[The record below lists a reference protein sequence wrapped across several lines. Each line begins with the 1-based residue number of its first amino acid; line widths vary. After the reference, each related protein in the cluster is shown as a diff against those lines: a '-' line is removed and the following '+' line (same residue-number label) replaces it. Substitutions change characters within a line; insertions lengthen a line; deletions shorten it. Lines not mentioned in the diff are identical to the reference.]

1 MIDALGTAW
10 VSLAIHLWKATWSVL
25 PLLILARVARQSSV
39 RVLEGLLLLA
49 LGFTLIP
56 LGTIAGLIPESWRF
70 AMPITPP
77 ATRSEAAASLLGLV
91 TLEAVRAPMT
101 HSLTTAGW
109 ASLVL
114 SLVWGSVVAFQF
126 ARLGHQ
132 LAAAGRIARSARI
145 NRHPAVRAAAE
156 RLHLPSEAVLESSLV
171 HSPVTVGF
179 VRPRIV
185 LPADAVQAYDEAQLT
200 AILAHEQRHC
210 ARRDP
215 LRFLVGRIVST
226 LLFFYPPLGY
236 LLRELEAAGEL
247 DCDAAA
253 VRAGVPPKAYL
264 SALRTSVRGALSAP
278 ALSAGRFVVGLRS
291 GSFQSRCDRVLN
303 PERYQSMS
311 RSRSLLL
318 AAAACVVVGLIAAN
332 SLRPR
337 PVDAAITDPTEESL
351 TEVSATETESSSAT
365 ANSTE
370 TEEEYNPVPLELRT
384 PDFPPRLASMED
396 GPMPYPEAE
405 RQAGITGTVVVEIDI
420 DAEGKVTRTAIKE
433 EIEGHPAF
441 TEQALLYVPKWKF
454 VPAKKGGVPIASTVI
469 LPVRFQVDGC

>member
-10 VSLAIHLWKATWSVL
+10 VSVAIHFWKATWIVL
-25 PLLILARVARQSSV
+25 PLLILARLARRSSV

-70 AMPITPP
+70 AMPITAP
-77 ATRSEAAASLLGLV
+77 ATGSEAAASLLGLV

-156 RLHLPSEAVLESSLV
+156 RLHLPAVAVLESSLV

-179 VRPRIV
+179 ARPRII
-185 LPADAVQAYDEAQLT
+185 LPADVNETYDDAQLT

-253 VRAGVPPKAYL
+253 VRAGVPPQAYL

-291 GSFQSRCDRVLN
+291 GSFQNRCDRILN
-303 PERYQSMS
+303 PGRYQSMS

-318 AAAACVVVGLIAAN
+318 AAAACVVVGLLAAN

-337 PVDAAITDPTEESL
+337 PVDAAITDPTVGSL
-351 TEVSATETESSSAT
+351 VVVSATESASAA
-365 ANSTE
+365 ANSTA

-384 PDFPPRLASMED
+384 PNFPPHLASTED
-396 GPMPYPEAE
+396 GPMPYPEEE
-405 RQAGITGTVVVEIDI
+405 RKAGTNGTVVVEIDI

-433 EIEGHPAF
+433 EVEGHPAF
-441 TEQALLYVPKWKF
+441 TEQVLLYLPKWKF
-454 VPAKKGGVPIASTVI
+454 VPAKKDGAPVASTVI
-469 LPVRFQVDGC
+469 LPIRFQVDGC